1 MGVEQV
7 HAVAEALGLGR
18 HLAYRPEE
26 AARILRLGRRQVYEA
41 IHAGRLR
48 AARNGARL
56 LVPVSAIA
64 AFLEGGA
71 KENPAGEGGAR

>member
-1 MGVEQV
+1 MSVEQV

-48 AARNGARL
+48 GIRNGARL
-56 LVPVSAIA
+56 LVPVTAIA
-64 AFLEGGA
+64 AFLEGDA
-71 KENPAGEGGAR
+71 KNPAGAGGA